1 MRLLRDG
8 AVQLGYQVRLGHWM
22 AELLE
27 ANRTPE
33 YRHADR
39 PLTLHGT
46 HRGAVCALRCA
57 SWARLRR
64 RPAADGATL
73 LHELGGVAVRADRRG
88 AQVIAASKKESHV
101 EPLRGSTPPAI
112 KRCGLR
118 PLNTRGKCESF
129 QRASPFWIG
138 SACSSLGDPTGK
150 VNSSARLA

>member
-1 MRLLRDG
+1 MMNCARRGSTDASAAG
-8 AVQLGYQVRLGHWM
+8 QRCSARRPSSTRHRM

-27 ANRTPE
+27 ADRATE

-39 PLTLHGT
+39 PVALHGT
-46 HRGAVCALRCA
+46 HRGAVCTLRCA
-57 SWARLRR
+57 SGARLRR

-73 LHELGGVAVRADRRG
+73 LHELGGVEVRGDRRG

-118 PLNTRGKCESF
+118 PLNTRGRCKTYKGF
-129 QRASPFWIG
+129 
-138 SACSSLGDPTGK
+138 T
-150 VNSSARLA
+150 